1 MMRTIATWGVLLS
14 GVWSLSAFAA
24 EDSGV
29 DFYKGKTMQMVVA
42 TGPGGGYDTCARLI
56 SKYLE
61 SHLPGVTVVVRNV
74 PGAGHIIGAN
84 LIYGSKPDGLTIGTF
99 NTGLMYAQIV
109 GQKSLRFD
117 LAKMSWIGKALS
129 DSRVL
134 VTGTNSEYKTF
145 NDIKMSKREVKLAA
159 SGVGGNNYNESLMV
173 GRTFKLPFKVI
184 AGYTGSDSNLAIMR
198 GGEIDGFFS
207 GVSSIEPMVKAGRA
221 QYIMQFGN
229 DLPGVPNALDLADSD
244 ESRAIARLL
253 NSQSELGRLT
263 AGPPDIPADR
273 LKALRAAYRGVLESE
288 VFLADARKL
297 DLPIVPLYGD
307 EIRDKVIGALDQPP
321 AVKELLVEITSVP
334 ATP

>member
-1 MMRTIATWGVLLS
+1 MRRIVAGSIV
-14 GVWSLSAFAA
+14 SLAFVSASALAA
-24 EDSGV
+24 DDPAV
-29 DFYKGKTMQMVVA
+29 DFYKGKSLQMIVA
-42 TGPGGGYDTCARLI
+42 TGPGGGYDTIARLI
-56 SKYLE
+56 SKHLE
-61 SHLPGVTVVVRNV
+61 THLPGVTVVVRNV

-84 LIYGSKPDGLTIGTF
+84 LIYGSKADGLTIGTF
-99 NTGLMYAQIV
+99 STGLMYAQIV
-109 GQKSLRFD
+109 EQKSLRFD
-117 LAKMSWIGKALS
+117 LAKMSWIGKALT

-145 NDIKMSKREVKLAA
+145 QDIKNSKREVKLAA

-229 DLPGVPNALDLADSD
+229 DLPGVPNALDLADSED
-244 ESRAIARLL
+244 SRAIARLL

-273 LKALRAAYRGVLESE
+273 LRALRAAYRGVLESE
-288 VFLADARKL
+288 VFLVDARRL

-334 ATP
+334 AAP

>member
-1 MMRTIATWGVLLS
+1 MRAFTLWGALLACLGASATR
-14 GVWSLSAFAA
+14 AA
-24 EDSGV
+24 DDPGV
-29 DFYKGKTMQMVVA
+29 DFFKGKTLQMVVA

-56 SKYLE
+56 SKYLDA
-61 SHLPGVTVVVRNV
+61 HLPGVTVMVRNV

-99 NTGLMYAQIV
+99 STGLMYAQIV
-109 GQKSLRFD
+109 EQKSLRFD

-134 VTGTNSEYKTF
+134 VTGTNSDFKTF
-145 NDIKMSKREVKLAA
+145 QDIQAAKREVKLAA

-173 GRTFKLPFKVI
+173 GRTFNLPFKIIV
-184 AGYTGSDSNLAIMR
+184 GYTGSDSNLAIMR
-198 GGEIDGFFS
+198 GEIDGYFS
-207 GVSSIEPMVKAGRA
+207 GVSSIESVVKAGRA

-229 DLPGVPNALDLADSD
+229 DLPGVPNALDLANSED
-244 ESRAIARLL
+244 SRAIARLL

-263 AGPPDIPADR
+263 AGPPAIPADR
-273 LKALRAAYRGVLESE
+273 LKALRTAYRGVLESAA
-288 VFLADARKL
+288 FLADARKL
-297 DLPIVPLYGD
+297 ELPIVPLYGD